1 MGSMKDTIN
10 QGLETVSN
18 AVGDGL
24 NNLGDQI
31 KDTIVD
37 QTGLKSTTTVSS
49 RLMCFEFNK
58 TILKTKKR
66 SFIPINI

>member
-49 RLMCFEFNK
+49 ILMYFEFNK
-58 TILKTKKR
+58 YI
-66 SFIPINI
+66 IY